1 MVDKRKNSRRQKLLE
16 SSSENDETI
25 VFDIQPALHFN
36 VKEYRARLKHEK
48 EVRKKLREAKKHPN
62 Q

>member
-16 SSSENDETI
+16 SSSENDETS

-48 EVRKKLREAKKHPN
+48 EVHKKLREAKKHPN